1 MKILLAIDGSKFSD
15 AATHAVIAQAIPG
28 EAQVRVVY
36 VVNTMDNPFPEMTAF
51 GAEIE
56 HAPNIQRKPAKALVE
71 AAANL
76 LRAKGL
82 TVTTAV
88 EWGDPKSKIINAA
101 EAWHADL
108 IVVGSH
114 GQAGLEHFMV
124 GSVSDAV
131 ARYAPCSVEI
141 VRIPKSKG

>member
-51 GAEIE
+51 DAEIE
-56 HAPNIQRKPAKALVE
+56 HAPNVQRKPAKALVE
-71 AAANL
+71 ATTKL

-88 EWGDPKSKIINAA
+88 KWGDPKSKIINAA
-101 EAWHADL
+101 EEWHADL

-114 GQAGLEHFMV
+114 GQAALERFTM

-131 ARYAPCSVEI
+131 ARYAPCSVEV
-141 VRIPKSKG
+141 VRIPKS